1 MFACLIIGLFFDD
14 HTETVQQFGS
24 EQQPNLIVG
33 PISPYSG
40 TFISAT
46 YLIHDRHN
54 NSAAGPVDGY
64 HLVKLNAGAY
74 IY

>member
-46 YLIHDRHN
+46 YLIHDRHS
-54 NSAAGPVDGY
+54 NSAAGPVEGY
-64 HLVKLNAGAY
+64 HLVRFPA
-74 IY
+74 